1 MKRRFV
7 SSLFSLGFISILF
20 LSVPGSLNTA
30 VAQGVS
36 DNNST
41 GKLVG
46 HQLENTAIAAILT
59 AKVGGTMGTTIS
71 KNMDLQASALKAVLP
86 DAKVMRFEEGIL
98 VTIDSRILFDE
109 DSHGLAEKKM
119 LKDLARVMEKYSF
132 TDAVIEVHSDNVGEK
147 IYSQSLS
154 ERRAHE
160 IETYLV
166 GKGVKDDRMKSR
178 GYGESQ
184 PIASNDTEA
193 GRQLNRRVEIA
204 IYASDELRRATSPED
219 ALYSALKQ

>member
-1 MKRRFV
+1 MKRRFIP
-7 SSLFSLGFISILF
+7 SLFILGLIFILSLTI
-20 LSVPGSLNTA
+20 PGSLNTA
-30 VAQGVS
+30 IGQNVPNEKSIA
-36 DNNST
+36 T
-41 GKLVG
+41 LAG
-46 HQLENTAIAAILT
+46 HQLENTAIETLLT

-71 KNMDLQASALKAVLP
+71 KNMDLQASAIKANLP

-98 VTIDSRILFDE
+98 VTIDSRLLFDE
-109 DSHGLAEKKM
+109 DSHGLAGKKM
-119 LKDLARVMEKYSF
+119 LKDLARILEKYSF

-154 ERRAHE
+154 EERAKE

-166 GKGVKDDRMKSR
+166 GKGVKDARMKSR
-178 GYGESQ
+178 GYGQSQ

-193 GRQLNRRVEIA
+193 GRQLNRRIEIA

-219 ALYSALKQ
+219 ALYTALKR